1 MTLQKYLQHTI
12 KGKIKV
18 DCLIAGAL
26 HSLQRY
32 LHPNDGSVCCEGL
45 TAFTEVNHIV
55 RPYANSE
62 QLAHLQ
68 LSALSP
74 T

>member
-1 MTLQKYLQHTI
+1 MMDQFATI
-12 KGKIKV
+12 
-18 DCLIAGAL
+18 
-26 HSLQRY
+26 
-32 LHPNDGSVCCEGL
+32 GSQYCEGL